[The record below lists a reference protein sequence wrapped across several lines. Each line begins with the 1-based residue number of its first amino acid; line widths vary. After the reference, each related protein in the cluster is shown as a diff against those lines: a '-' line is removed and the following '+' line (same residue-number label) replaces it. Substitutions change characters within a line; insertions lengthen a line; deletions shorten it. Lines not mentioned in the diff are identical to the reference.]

1 MAVKVVV
8 VGGGY
13 GGIAAARELDDVA
26 DVVLVEPRDAFVH
39 NVAALRALAEPGW
52 AERMFLPYDRLLRRG
67 RVVRAR
73 ATLVDTGSVVL
84 DSGETVSAGYIVL
97 ASGSAYPFPAK
108 TDTDD
113 SAGAQ
118 ARIRQAH
125 NELVKANRVLLLGAG
140 PVGLELAGEITAA
153 WPDKDVTIAD
163 PLGDIISGGYAP
175 AGYDDQFRVEL
186 RRQLGERG
194 VRLLLGAP
202 LSGPPP
208 AEPGR
213 AGSFTITTGHG
224 KPIEAD
230 IWFRC
235 YGVTP
240 QSGYLSEAL
249 APARMPDGHLA
260 VTPELR
266 LPGQDRIFAIGDL
279 TAIPEPKTAKAAGLH
294 AEVAAA
300 NIRTLINGGSDLRAY
315 QPGPPGIVVPLGPD
329 GGASY
334 TADRGVL
341 DAQATSQIKGAHLM
355 VDRFAQLLGLDA
367 ATDPAVA

>member
-1 MAVKVVV
+1 MSATVVI

-13 GGIAAARELDDVA
+13 GGIAAVRALDEVA
-26 DVVLVEPRDAFVH
+26 DVILVEPRDAFVH

-52 AERMFLPYDRLLRRG
+52 AGRIFLPYDRLLRRG
-67 RVVRAR
+67 QVVHDRAARV
-73 ATLVDTGSVVL
+73 DIGSVTL
-84 DSGETVSAGYIVL
+84 GSGETIAADFIVL

-108 TDTDD
+108 TGTDD

-125 NELVKANRVLLLGAG
+125 SQIVKANRVLLLGAG

-153 WPDKDVTIAD
+153 WPDKSVTIID
-163 PLGDIISGGYAP
+163 PASDILSGGYSAD
-175 AGYDDQFRVEL
+175 GYNPGFRAEL
-186 RRQLGERG
+186 RRQLSERG
-194 VRLLLGAP
+194 VRLLLATALPG
-202 LSGPPP
+202 LPP

-213 AGSFTITTGHG
+213 AGRFTITTADGRQIG
-224 KPIEAD
+224 AD

-235 YGVTP
+235 FGVTP
-240 QSGYLSEAL
+240 RSGYLGDAL
-249 APARMPDGHLA
+249 APARQPNGHLA

-266 LPGQDRIFAIGDL
+266 LPGQDRVFAIGDL
-279 TAIPEPKTAKAAGLH
+279 TATPEPKTAKAAGLH

-300 NIRTLINGGSDLRAY
+300 NIRALIHGSTSLRSY
-315 QPGPPGIVVPLGPD
+315 QPAPPGIVIPLGPH

-334 TADRGVL
+334 TAERGVL

-355 VDRFAQLLGLDA
+355 VDRFAQLLGLDPA
-367 ATDPAVA
+367 QDPAVA